1 MGGCCATATTVLY
14 LCVWCFLYP
23 GRCHRPDTVPTP
35 LHCPHSGSFPTLPPC
50 RCCITRNSYYEAL
63 LSPSFFFLIHTL
75 PHLFICSLP
84 ACKVA
89 FPLFTSSVA
98 VLSPT
103 REILSFFQ
111 INSDIFALLRYRDAH
126 HAPRT
131 THRQVVVTNR
141 SRQRAHQIGVQIR
154 FCGSSQR
161 RLCFPNSSR
170 FSGLPK
176 SL

>member
-1 MGGCCATATTVLY
+1 MLLLLLLRLLLRAIAREQLRGYILFHVGNMGLFQQIESREGGGGNWQRMLAAERTERENWEETMGGCCATATTVLY
-14 LCVWCFLYP
+14 LCVWCVLYP

-89 FPLFTSSVA
+89 FSLFTSSVA

-111 INSDIFALLRYRDAH
+111 IN
-126 HAPRT
+126 
-131 THRQVVVTNR
+131 
-141 SRQRAHQIGVQIR
+141 
-154 FCGSSQR
+154 
-161 RLCFPNSSR
+161 
-170 FSGLPK
+170 
-176 SL
+176 